1 MCQRKPAHRA
11 SPRVGGRRLR
21 RLALTV
27 TLVLI
32 PFLAAACATSTQ
44 TATPPP
50 GDLVNDCSYR
60 VSEPTP
66 TPDLKGPTE
75 TASASTQPVGSTPEA
90 SSSAVAVYPDL
101 PPPALPPPV
110 EAWQEAVVRVAVEL
124 AGGRVR
130 EQQGLIVAERSVLTV
145 LDLTEE
151 VPSLSVGVS
160 GRGTFAAEL
169 ERYDPRT
176 GAALLT
182 VDIADLSFAPGG
194 RATVSN
200 GEPVLLLS
208 RGLNGDGLAVKETY
222 ASPSRNAPDHI
233 FALRADYTTRTE
245 RGTVVVATDGTPVGL
260 AGHGR
265 SWYGRQIVHG
275 RIGGMDLP
283 AVLLASALQLLE
295 FAPRNAGATPAA
307 VTYSGPG
314 LTRHVDGPVTRELLA
329 EPVRAKLEGLGEAF
343 PLENLGRHPR
353 YVLPPNSGT
362 MLEVL
367 YAEPQDLLRAD
378 GEWLGSAR
386 YIVLWWDREDGAPD
400 LVLCGE
406 NREHLGA
413 AFATDGLDSLEALME
428 GAPSSSPHSM
438 VSARPLP
445 TAGDVNNPEAY
456 QYPYVWDLRPD
467 RSVYHRDEVV
477 NLTLKIANI
486 SDWPVSLAHV
496 PPRVTIYSV
505 QEGREVAVL
514 HYGEGHLTLQPG
526 ESISFRMEWD
536 QLHFDGGRAEPG
548 RYIAQVQLASL
559 VSRPFLV
566 WGPQADVV
574 LE

>member
-1 MCQRKPAHRA
+1 MRFA
-11 SPRVGGRRLR
+11 VLT
-21 RLALTV
+21 ALIAM
-27 TLVLI
+27 I
-32 PFLAAACATSTQ
+32 PFIVAACATSPPM
-44 TATPPP
+44 ATPPP

-60 VSEPTP
+60 VPGPTP
-66 TPDLKGPTE
+66 TPDLKAPTE

-90 SSSAVAVYPDL
+90 SSADVAAYPDL
-101 PPPALPPPV
+101 PPPALPPSV
-110 EAWQEAVVRVAVEL
+110 KAWQEAVVRVSVEL

-130 EQQGLIVAERSVLTV
+130 EQQGLIVADRSVLTV

-151 VPSLSVGVS
+151 IASFSVGVS
-160 GRGTFAAEL
+160 GRDILAAEL
-169 ERYDPRT
+169 ERFDPRT

-182 VDIADLSFAPGG
+182 LDIADLPVVPRA

-200 GEPVLLLS
+200 GQPVLLLS
-208 RGLNGDGLAVKETY
+208 RGLDGDGLAVRETF
-222 ASPSRNAPDHI
+222 ASPSSNAPDHI

-245 RGTVVVATDGTPVGL
+245 RGTVVVASDGTPIGL

-265 SWYGRQIVHG
+265 SWYGRQIVLG
-275 RIGGMDLP
+275 MIGGTDLP

-295 FAPRNAGATPAA
+295 SAPQNSDATPVA
-307 VTYSGPG
+307 VTHSGPG
-314 LTRHVDGPVTRELLA
+314 LSRHMDGPVTRELVA
-329 EPVRAKLEGLGEAF
+329 EPISSKLGNLSEPVPLEG
-343 PLENLGRHPR
+343 LGRHPR
-353 YVLPPNSGT
+353 YLLPPSSGT

-367 YAEPQDLLRAD
+367 YAVPQDLRGAD

-386 YIVLWWDREDGAPD
+386 YIVMWWDREGGAPD

-406 NREHLGA
+406 DRKHLGA

-445 TAGDVNNPEAY
+445 TVGNVDRPEAY
-456 QYPYVWDLRPD
+456 QYPYVWELTPD
-467 RSVYHRDEVV
+467 RPVYHRDEVV
-477 NLTLKIANI
+477 TLTFKIANI
-486 SDWPVSLAHV
+486 SDWPASLAYV

-526 ESISFRMEWD
+526 ESTSFNMEWD
-536 QLHFDGGRAEPG
+536 QLHFEGGRAEPG
-548 RYIAQVQLASL
+548 RYVARVQLASL
-559 VSRPFLV
+559 VSKLLLD

>member
-1 MCQRKPAHRA
+1 M
-11 SPRVGGRRLR
+11 V
-21 RLALTV
+21 
-27 TLVLI
+27 
-32 PFLAAACATSTQ
+32 PFIVAACSTST
-44 TATPPP
+44 PSPP

-60 VSEPTP
+60 VPEATP
-66 TPDLKGPTE
+66 TPDLEAPTE
-75 TASASTQPVGSTPEA
+75 TTSVSTEPVGSTMETP
-90 SSSAVAVYPDL
+90 SADVVAYPDL
-101 PPPALPPPV
+101 PSALPPSV
-110 EAWQEAVVRVAVEL
+110 EAWQEAVVRVRVEL
-124 AGGRVR
+124 VDGRVR
-130 EQQGLIVAERSVLTV
+130 DQQGLIVAERYVLTV

-151 VPSLSVGVS
+151 IASLSVGIS
-160 GRGTFAAEL
+160 GRSTFAAVL
-169 ERYDPRT
+169 ERFDPRT

-182 VDIADLSFAPGG
+182 VDIADLPVAPGV

-200 GEPVLLLS
+200 AEPVLLLS
-208 RGLNGDGLAVKETY
+208 RGPDGDGLAVKETY

-233 FALRADYTTRTE
+233 FALRADYTTHTE
-245 RGTVVVATDGTPVGL
+245 RGTLVVASDGTPIGL

-275 RIGGMDLP
+275 RIGGTDLP

-295 FAPRNAGATPAA
+295 FAPQNAGATPAA

-314 LTRHVDGPVTRELLA
+314 LSRHVDGPVTRGLVAEPLRSKLGNLA
-329 EPVRAKLEGLGEAF
+329 EAV

-353 YVLPPNSGT
+353 YLLRRNSGT

-367 YAEPQDLLRAD
+367 YAEPQDLRGAD
-378 GEWLGSAR
+378 GDRLGSAR

-406 NREHLGA
+406 DREHLGA
-413 AFATDGLDSLEALME
+413 AFATQGLDSLKALVE

-445 TAGDVNNPEAY
+445 TVRNVNSPEAY
-456 QYPYVWDLRPD
+456 QYPYVWELRPD
-467 RSVYHRDEVV
+467 RPVYHRDEVV
-477 NLTLKIANI
+477 TLTFKIANI
-486 SDWPVSLAHV
+486 SDWPVSLAYV
-496 PPRVTIYSV
+496 PPRVMIYSV
-505 QEGREVAVL
+505 QKGREVPVL

-526 ESISFRMEWD
+526 ESTSFSMEWD
-536 QLHFDGGRAEPG
+536 QLHFEGGRAEPG
-548 RYIAQVQLASL
+548 RYIVRVQLASL
-559 VSRPFLV
+559 VSRPFLD